1 MFLVTSSTQVPFYFI
16 LTGIPGVEV
25 FHTWISIPFCC
36 LYTISIIGNSII
48 LAVIRA
54 EPSLRE
60 PMYFFLSMLA
70 LRDLGLI
77 ITTWPTVMG
86 ILWFNASGISFEACF
101 AQFFFLI
108 DSPLWNLHGAVD
120 HVPWPL
126 HGHLPPPA
134 LVFHPH
140 QEGNLR
146 NRSSYHLLLSSGC
159 SSCIVLVEK
168 APLLWLPSSL
178 PLLLS
183 PSRHDSPGMCWHLY
197 K

>member
-1 MFLVTSSTQVPFYFI
+1 MPDSVRPHGLQPTRLLRPWDFPGKSTGMGCHCLLVTNSTQVPFYFI
-16 LTGIPGVEV
+16 LMGMGI
-25 FHTWISIPFCC
+25 FYTWISIPFCC

-120 HVPWPL
+120 HVP
-126 HGHLPPPA
+126 
-134 LVFHPH
+134 
-140 QEGNLR
+140 
-146 NRSSYHLLLSSGC
+146 
-159 SSCIVLVEK
+159 
-168 APLLWLPSSL
+168 
-178 PLLLS
+178 
-183 PSRHDSPGMCWHLY
+183 
-197 K
+197 